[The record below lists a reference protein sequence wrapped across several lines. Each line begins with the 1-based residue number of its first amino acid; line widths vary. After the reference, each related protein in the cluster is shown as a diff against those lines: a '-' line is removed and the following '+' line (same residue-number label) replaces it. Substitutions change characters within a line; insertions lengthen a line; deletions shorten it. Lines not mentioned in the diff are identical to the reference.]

1 MICFV
6 KIDATKVAD
15 CIVLSQRLDQS
26 EPSCLDREL
35 SMHCSCCQLSI
46 HVHTTFPVWSNWK
59 LPRVTSRQV
68 IFFPSEK
75 VASMW
80 GKQALLGQGPNSPC
94 VTHKAASFLG
104 FWPIK
109 AKVRS
114 LHPNCNIQTSVVPHG
129 PTWSTPGHRVPH
141 GSVAAQAHALFR
153 WWPPSCPQ
161 SPMPFK
167 GEKSIP
173 KLVTQFNRKSNHVNI
188 DMYK

>member
-26 EPSCLDREL
+26 EPSFVKVELRFKGLDREL

-94 VTHKAASFLG
+94 VTHKTASFLG

-129 PTWSTPGHRVPH
+129 PTWSTPGPPCSTWLRSSP
-141 GSVAAQAHALFR
+141 GTCSFSLVATKLSSIAHAF
-153 WWPPSCPQ
+153 Q
-161 SPMPFK
+161 K
-167 GEKSIP
+167 GEKH
-173 KLVTQFNRKSNHVNI
+173 TQTGDPI
-188 DMYK
+188 